1 MTAALEAL
9 VVACEIVIEDG
20 VLDDGYYA
28 NGAKRFRAAVS
39 AARNSLTVI
48 PPACEGCGKP
58 ATVQVAAGQCVME
71 WCPACHASMLAD
83 YADGLCLGC
92 RDMRGTCANG
102 CEPIAP
108 SDFHSINTERA
119 S

>member
-1 MTAALEAL
+1 MT
-9 VVACEIVIEDG
+9 
-20 VLDDGYYA
+20 
-28 NGAKRFRAAVS
+28 
-39 AARNSLTVI
+39 
-48 PPACEGCGKP
+48 PACEGCGKP

-92 RDMRGTCANG
+92 REMRGTCANG

-108 SDFHSINTERA
+108 SDFHPINTERA
-119 S
+119 L